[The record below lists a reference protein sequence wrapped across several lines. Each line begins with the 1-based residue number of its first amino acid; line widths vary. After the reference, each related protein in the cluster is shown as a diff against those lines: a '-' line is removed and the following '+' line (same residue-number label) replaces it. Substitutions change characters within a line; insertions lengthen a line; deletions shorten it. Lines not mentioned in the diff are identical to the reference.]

1 MKNVGWWQSGIRAAA
16 AGAAALVIT
25 WCGSASAQFSITIT
39 VDENCDGTLSNTSGF
54 FSPLSCTLSPDPGP
68 GGLPGAETYSL
79 LSPPGLVAGDL
90 ILNESALAIG
100 TSDLIR
106 FNPQQNGGSLV
117 FYSDTV
123 GGADATADI
132 GFPTAISTNF
142 VQMIETGP
150 EGSNGFSYTPTA
162 GQPGFVAGA
171 AGPVTYVIR
180 SDIVPEPETLGLLGI
195 GLAGL
200 GFSLRKRKQ

>member
-1 MKNVGWWQSGIRAAA
+1 MENAGWWQSGIRAAA
-16 AGAAALVIT
+16 AGAVALVIT

-39 VDENCDGTLSNTSGF
+39 VDENCDGTFSNTSGF
-54 FSPLSCTLSPDPGP
+54 FSPLSCTLLQDPGP

-79 LSPPGLVAGDL
+79 LNPPGLVAGDL
-90 ILNESALAIG
+90 VLNESALAIG

-123 GGADATADI
+123 GGVDATADI

-142 VQMIETGP
+142 LQMIETGA
-150 EGSNGFSYTPTA
+150 EGSNGFTYTPTA
-162 GQPGFVAGA
+162 GQPGFIAGA

-180 SDIVPEPETLGLLGI
+180 SDSVPEPETLALLGI
-195 GLAGL
+195 ALAAL
-200 GFSLRKRKQ
+200 GFTRRKRK